1 MTHAMRACALTLLVR
16 ARDARAF
23 VAAAHF
29 VVAVQRGPCAP
40 VFDFSSIRVCGA
52 MCLLAGRGVGWRRAC
67 LWTRCFR
74 VSRGMR
80 YGQHA
85 KARFKGSI
93 SHLEKPKVRIL
104 NYPTMGESDG
114 ASLRWM
120 GDA

>member
-1 MTHAMRACALTLLVR
+1 MRACALTLLVM

-23 VAAAHF
+23 VAVVHF
-29 VVAVQRGPCAP
+29 VVAVQQGSCAP
-40 VFDFSSIRVCGA
+40 VLGFSSIRACGA
-52 MCLLAGRGVGWRRAC
+52 MRLHAGRGVGWGGDVHARALDASGYRAAC
-67 LWTRCFR
+67 G
-74 VSRGMR
+74 V
-80 YGQHA
+80 GQHA

-104 NYPTMGESDG
+104 DYPTMGESDG